1 MIRNFEFVVR
11 TIRPDADVAVLR
23 VHEEV
28 GRPDFQVRADKK
40 VFIGVGHDVG
50 RREGPCDIHI
60 GLCSTGRFNG
70 GCGQGVPR
78 GHHQVGTDGHRR
90 GTDDIGRRQG
100 SGDPRVSHDVKG
112 LLWVGRPDADV
123 GRLGDDEGVLV
134 AYGGRILGRRDE
146 EVVVR
151 GILNAHV
158 GHIGIVRARLC
169 TWLNP
174 QPQLARVGRRR
185 RHPGN
190 VTENLEGDLGA

>member
-70 GCGQGVPR
+70 GCSQGVPR

-90 GTDDIGRRQG
+90 GTDDIGGRQCPR
-100 SGDPRVSHDVKG
+100 DPSVSHDVKG
-112 LLWVGRPDADV
+112 FGGVGSSDA
-123 GRLGDDEGVLV
+123 
-134 AYGGRILGRRDE
+134 Y
-146 EVVVR
+146 VR
-151 GILNAHV
+151 G
-158 GHIGIVRARLC
+158 R
-169 TWLNP
+169 
-174 QPQLARVGRRR
+174 
-185 RHPGN
+185 
-190 VTENLEGDLGA
+190 